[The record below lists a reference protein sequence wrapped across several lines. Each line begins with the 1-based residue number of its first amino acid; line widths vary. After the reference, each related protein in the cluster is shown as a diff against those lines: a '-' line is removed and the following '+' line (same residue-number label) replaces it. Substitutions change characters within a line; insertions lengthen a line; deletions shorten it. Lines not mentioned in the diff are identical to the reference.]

1 MLTAGKDS
9 IVKLWE
15 LAVGGRCLVAYTGA
29 GSGGMPQEFN
39 VRAQLNHAED
49 YGMCLALVS
58 RERIAFAV
66 MFPDEKSCSM
76 CSWDARTAER
86 KRLLPLGKLL
96 CVMLWLSC
104 TSLQDIMVQ
113 CAVLRIRQ
121 RKRLS

>member
-1 MLTAGKDS
+1 MHSLLQYVLTAGKDS

-29 GSGGMPQEFN
+29 GSGGMPQELN

-49 YGMCLALVS
+49 YGECFALFIC
-58 RERIAFAV
+58 ERIASTV

-86 KRLLPLGKLL
+86 KRLLPLGESLF
-96 CVMLWLSC
+96 VML
-104 TSLQDIMVQ
+104 
-113 CAVLRIRQ
+113 
-121 RKRLS
+121 